1 MTQDKA
7 ATLISKA
14 FAPFINSS
22 IAFIILLFPDNSLSF
37 KNKII
42 YAFVGIIF
50 STIMPLMY
58 LYWAQRIGKIDS
70 LDIVSRKQRIN
81 PLVVGTLMYFM
92 GFIVY
97 KILGA
102 PAIVTGLMFCFATNT
117 LLVVMVTHFW
127 KISIHSMGI
136 SGPIMALHIMYGGI
150 ILWAYPLIFIVALSR
165 YILKRHT
172 IPQIIAGIAVGL
184 LLTYL
189 QIKYIF
195 I

>member
-1 MTQDKA
+1 M
-7 ATLISKA
+7 
-14 FAPFINSS
+14 
-22 IAFIILLFPDNSLSF
+22 
-37 KNKII
+37 
-42 YAFVGIIF
+42 
-50 STIMPLMY
+50 
-58 LYWAQRIGKIDS
+58 
-70 LDIVSRKQRIN
+70 DIVSRKQRIN